1 MPKTHKPRARKDA
14 IRLLREAK
22 GWGQQALADR
32 AVVSIK
38 TINSVEQGKPA
49 HLSTFGKIAKALGVE
64 PSEFLDGYNAAAH
77 LASDTIRAL
86 SKRVEVEIKLSIPFE
101 EFDEADGL
109 TNLVQMLSTL
119 IKAKQEIGVVAVS
132 PGSVKITLEM
142 HPDDLKE
149 LIAAFMEYRLKDAQV
164 FSLEVLDPDFP
175 MPADLPREI
184 DEQYRANWH
193 YLQAKKSAEG
203 VTPSTPS
210 QSDSSDKPEK

>member
-49 HLSTFGKIAKALGVE
+49 HLSTFAKIAKALGVE
-64 PSEFLDGYNAAAH
+64 PSEFLDGYDPAAH

-86 SKRVEVEIKLSIPFE
+86 SKRVEVQIKLSIPFE
-101 EFDEADGL
+101 EFDESDGL
-109 TNLVQMLSTL
+109 TNLVQMLSAL
-119 IKAKQEIGVVAVS
+119 IKARQEIGVVEVS
-132 PGSVKITLEM
+132 PGSVKVTLEM
-142 HPDDLKE
+142 HPDDLRE

-164 FSLEVLDPDFP
+164 SSLEVLDPDFP
-175 MPADLPREI
+175 MPDGLPREI
-184 DEQYRANWH
+184 DEQYRANWR
-193 YLQAKKSAEG
+193 YLQAKKDAQG
-203 VTPSTPS
+203 AIPSSPS
-210 QSDSSDKPEK
+210 QPDSTGAPDE

>member
-1 MPKTHKPRARKDA
+1 MPRTHKPRARKDA

-38 TINSVEQGKPA
+38 TVNSVEQGKPA
-49 HLSTFGKIAKALGVE
+49 HLSTFGKIAKALSVE
-64 PSEFLDGYNAAAH
+64 PSAFLDGYNPTAH

-86 SKRVEVEIKLSIPFE
+86 GKRIEFQIKVSIPFE
-101 EFDEADGL
+101 EFDESDGL
-109 TNLVQMLSTL
+109 TNLLQMLSTA
-119 IKAKQEIGVVAVS
+119 IKAKQEIGVVEVS

-149 LIAAFMEYRLKDAQV
+149 LIAAFMEYRLKDTQV

-193 YLQAKKSAEG
+193 YLQAKKDAQS
-203 VTPSTPS
+203 TIPSGPS
-210 QSDSSDKPEK
+210 QPDSTDTPDD